1 MTSGKLESLKFN
13 HKAENAGREW
23 ESYSMTLRTYVKNEL
38 SATVIA
44 SKSSLASYLKPEH
57 LGFQWLFLHPD
68 AASSD
73 PSYPDLKELPPRK
86 KLAVG
91 GFCPLR
97 DKRRKKYRAFN
108 RAVCI
113 LHNAAQDKVYGALQ
127 IGFVQEHPA
136 IFRQFDPHT
145 GEGVDTDEGRH
156 LHGNGVYNFLD
167 EYYRRRNEIGLIGS
181 LLELVKVENNFS
193 GDWHVYSN
201 SVTQAWQN
209 LQAARVDDPEKLQVM
224 KCLVGIINRCQ
235 KSNKQ
240 WKIWAE
246 QYLST
251 FSQADSD
258 DFTLRTFFAKGLHFS
273 QTKDLSRL
281 VGGAYEDASG
291 RQARALMGRGDRQQ
305 QQKRGRG
312 APERGRRCSAC
323 NKWFIP
329 VKRTHLMCKDCAT
342 KPNGLAKFVGS
353 DSGAQRL
360 QQRLDHKR
368 RAKFARQNDRS
379 GQGRAGN
386 GRGDRRQQQQGNHG
400 NQLQQQPHDRR
411 CTSCNNLFSP
421 QYSHHT
427 QCQNCFRGAGAGQAQ
442 ANIAQWTGWGQNQNA
457 NPGNAGTPQL
467 SVVPLQQAQQLDLA
481 HAQAQAQ
488 IANAQ
493 RQSLPLQS
501 PAQAH
506 LASNDLR
513 LSLSQPRSFRVPRAH
528 MARVDEVADAS
539 VSDFSSSA
547 LFAVD
552 QIQQARAAGV
562 SDEALHAA
570 QARIGEYLSAVS
582 MREGSGSE
590 LFELNG
596 QLHAFSDAS
605 GTTGDNVLPQNG
617 DDVDADDDFDGMPEL
632 EESTGLARAA
642 HTRLVPTF
650 EDVLHNLQFSIP
662 SELPPAIP
670 EFWPIGDSGAT
681 HHIIPNAIFLA
692 HAQATG
698 QRVIWGDG
706 SSSPALAVGFLFGT
720 TLVLDTG
727 SSQARPLVFT
737 TGQYDSL
744 LVPSVE
750 RALLSFMV
758 ITQQL
763 GLEVILGGQAPRI
776 QLTVDTYIPLVLHD
790 GYYLVPLYPPP
801 AQSYFSQPDLLDSSP
816 PSAPSVSAIMNLAS
830 IPSWGAA
837 TTTACSAE
845 ARVGDGIEKRT
856 VYPLKPVEE
865 DSDRDEIESDSDISF
880 EDEDEDKEA
889 SASRKKAKQGR
900 GAPRGRMKLSVK
912 HNIRQQLMRA
922 HRKYGHIDPRKLITG
937 KKLGRFHSSE
947 IPSRGRNLWKKSDC
961 PVCLAMQWKRPAR
974 PLRREGDLVNDGNF
988 TPWDRVMVDLSGKF
1002 RVKSFQNNRYYALF
1016 TCLLTRVR
1024 KYFGLKK
1031 RSHFTIIFLKFV
1043 ARVGKWP
1050 KALVSDRAGEI
1061 LKHTLRNTL
1070 AARGV
1075 DVVTVPRG
1083 EHHLTGFIE
1092 ADVGHLDNA
1101 VKTVMVDANLPPAA
1115 WEAVGEHM
1123 SMLQD
1128 CVRPSPLDG
1137 TVSCFEAAFGEIPD
1151 LDLIPPP
1158 GCLAVQNLADKKT
1171 RHDFKLSP
1179 ANRCG
1184 VFLGVGHLDD
1194 THGFII
1200 LHEKTL
1206 VVGRDNVTFLQSYM
1220 PLVEKDSRFPEWK
1233 ALQKLLGRH
1242 GSTPDAADEVTV
1254 QLGPQL
1260 NVPETFVDV
1269 DDSDEYDIDEEVQQ
1283 VLRDMP
1289 TCGSQPNAEPSR
1301 ALDDFSDD
1309 SDEESRQRP
1318 QRETRLD
1325 QEFDKIMEAI
1335 RNEELSVDD
1344 YDSKQAEMIASRH
1357 ASSSAR
1363 VRRSQRRQACRAQGM
1378 TEQELRRDK
1387 AQVVGSEIEIEDDF
1401 DEVHRGRIAAYDG
1414 ADNMYHVDFDDGTH
1428 IDLPFDDFLLSL
1440 PYSKI
1445 AYAKEEND
1453 MLFGFSQSA
1462 SAFKASLTRP
1472 PKAAGIQ
1479 PDDEV
1484 VTEPRTHAELLN
1496 APDKA
1501 AWVLATDD
1509 EYYKLERKGC
1519 WVKVKRSEVPE
1530 GARIIRSKWVFKV
1543 KMKDGKFER
1552 RKARIVACG
1561 YDQRPGIDYASAFS
1575 PTASQVALR
1584 LILGLTSFP
1593 GFFSEDYD
1601 AESAFISALLPP
1613 DEITY
1618 MEPLPGY
1625 DIGDDYCLKL
1635 VRSLYGLCASSRHF
1649 FLLAREVYTEKA
1661 GLRQLQSDQCVFVRF
1676 VSNVKGSNID
1686 LSNDELLANGY
1697 FRQMPFIPPEERRY
1711 PSCPHSVAAIIVVTY
1726 VDNSGIRSNCREL
1739 VDDFVKAVK
1748 KDGRIVLLQEGNLTW
1763 FLGVRYQYDP
1773 VTGAVKADQEA
1784 YIDMLL
1790 ARHGMR
1796 NAHSNVVPLDKKFD
1810 IYSLPVATES
1820 NRQLLAAYAS
1830 LVGELQYIACNT
1842 APEISK
1848 SLHLLSKFMTRA
1860 SIHHLNACKQVLR
1873 YLIGHKDRAI
1883 VWCART
1889 VPAPH
1894 SPFEL
1899 YGYCDAS
1906 WADNK
1911 QDRKSSIFHVIM
1923 INGGAFAWRATTS
1936 SVPATSTAEAELYAL
1951 AAAVMEVIW
1960 ARNLAFDLHFAQ
1972 LAPTILYED
1981 NHACIKMTHREL
1993 SRSRTKHIHN
2003 KYSFVHH
2010 HHAHG
2015 TFEAKPIPGLQ
2026 QIADIGATL
2035 RDATRHEACTKV
2047 MRGEIGAASL

>member
-1 MTSGKLESLKFN
+1 MTSGKLESLRFN
-13 HKAENAGREW
+13 FKTDNASKEW
-23 ESYSMTLRTYVKNEL
+23 ETYSMALRTYVKSDL
-38 SATVIA
+38 SAAMIA
-44 SKSSLASYLKPEH
+44 SKSSLATH
-57 LGFQWLFLHPD
+57 LEPKHLSFQWLFIHPD

-73 PSYPDLKELPPRK
+73 PSYPDLKDIPRRKALPANGYCPR
-86 KLAVG
+86 
-91 GFCPLR
+91 R
-97 DKRRKKYRAFN
+97 DKRRKQYRAFN
-108 RAVCI
+108 RALI
-113 LHNAAQDKVYGALQ
+113 IFHNAAQDKVYGALQ
-127 IGFVQEHPA
+127 IAFNTEHPA
-136 IFRQFDPHT
+136 IFRQFDPHN
-145 GEGVDTDEGRH
+145 GEGVDHEEGRH

-193 GDWHVYSN
+193 GDWHAYSN

-235 KSNKQ
+235 KSHKP

-246 QYLST
+246 QYLSG
-251 FSQADSD
+251 FSQSGSSD
-258 DFTLRTFFAKGLHFS
+258 DFTLRTFFANGLHFS

-281 VGGAYEDASG
+281 VEGAYDDVSG
-291 RQARALMGRGDRQQ
+291 RTARAFLGKGNPKQ
-305 QQKRGRG
+305 GRG
-312 APERGRRCSAC
+312 APGGKRCSTC
-323 NKWFIP
+323 NKWFTP
-329 VKRTHLMCKDCAT
+329 LKRAHVLCKDCAS

-368 RAKFARQNDRS
+368 RARFARQNAARQP
-379 GQGRAGN
+379 GRPGNGGQQGRHGN
-386 GRGDRRQQQQGNHG
+386 GGQHGRDGRHQQQGN
-400 NQLQQQPHDRR
+400 QLPQERR
-411 CTSCNNLFSP
+411 CASCNNLFLP
-421 QYSHHT
+421 QHHYHT
-427 QCQNCFRGAGAGQAQ
+427 VCQNCYRRGGANPSAQ
-442 ANIAQWTGWGQNQNA
+442 ANLALWSGWGNGAGSRHAANQGANA
-457 NPGNAGTPQL
+457 GNADTF
-467 SVVPLQQAQQLDLA
+467 QQAQHLDFA
-481 HAQAQAQ
+481 NAQAQAQ
-488 IANAQ
+488 VATVSHQLESQHQPQGVANQQQPQGVANF
-493 RQSLPLQS
+493 
-501 PAQAH
+501 
-506 LASNDLR
+506 ASTDLR
-513 LSLSQPRSFRVPRAH
+513 ATLGPPRGPFRLARAR
-528 MARVDEVADAS
+528 MARIEPADTEPVFVQAAVEDDMPEVAD
-539 VSDFSSSA
+539 
-547 LFAVD
+547 
-552 QIQQARAAGV
+552 GP
-562 SDEALHAA
+562 
-570 QARIGEYLSAVS
+570 
-582 MREGSGSE
+582 
-590 LFELNG
+590 
-596 QLHAFSDAS
+596 
-605 GTTGDNVLPQNG
+605 T
-617 DDVDADDDFDGMPEL
+617 L
-632 EESTGLARAA
+632 EEPSSLARASHA
-642 HTRLVPTF
+642 RLIPTF
-650 EDVLHNLQFSIP
+650 QKVLHNLPFSIP

-681 HHIIPNAIFLA
+681 HHIIPNGTFLA
-692 HAQATG
+692 RIQATG

-720 TLVLDTG
+720 TLVLDAG
-727 SSQARPLVFT
+727 SSQARSLVFT

-758 ITQQL
+758 LTEQL
-763 GLEVILGGQAPRI
+763 GLEVILGGPAPRI
-776 QLTVDTYIPLVLHD
+776 QLTADTYIPLVFYD

-801 AQSYFSQPDLLDSSP
+801 AQSYFSQPELIDSGPSSSP
-816 PSAPSVSAIMNLAS
+816 SAVILDFSS
-830 IPSWGAA
+830 IPPWGASQDVYNA
-837 TTTACSAE
+837 G
-845 ARVGDGIEKRT
+845 ARLGAGMEKR
-856 VYPLKPVEE
+856 YSLKPVDE

-880 EDEDEDKEA
+880 EDEDENDEG
-889 SASRKKAKQGR
+889 SARKKKSKQER
-900 GAPRGRMKLSVK
+900 GAPRGRMKISVK

-961 PVCLAMQWKRPAR
+961 PICLAMQWKRPAR

-1031 RSHFTIIFLKFV
+1031 RSHFTIVFLKFT

-1075 DVVTVPRG
+1075 NVITVPRG
-1083 EHHLTGFIE
+1083 EHHLTGVIE

-1101 VKTVMVDANLPPAA
+1101 VKTTMFDANLPPAA

-1128 CVRPSPLDG
+1128 CIRPSPLDG
-1137 TVSCFEAAFGEIPD
+1137 TVSCFEAAYGEIPD

-1158 GCLAVQNLADKKT
+1158 GCLAVQNLADKKV

-1184 VFLGVGHLDD
+1184 IFLGIGHLDD

-1206 VVGRDNVTFLQSYM
+1206 VVGRDNVTFLQSYL
-1220 PLVEKDSRFPEWK
+1220 PLVEKTSRFPEWG

-1242 GSTPDAADEVTV
+1242 GSGAPAENEVIKE
-1254 QLGPQL
+1254 LGPEL
-1260 NVPETFVDV
+1260 HVPETFVDV
-1269 DDSDEYDIDEEVQQ
+1269 DDSDDYEIDDEVQQ

-1289 TCGSQPNAEPSR
+1289 TSNAQ
-1301 ALDDFSDD
+1301 LDAAPVDSLNDILNANDAD
-1309 SDEESRQRP
+1309 SDADDVRRP
-1318 QRETRLD
+1318 QRETRID

-1335 RNEELSVDD
+1335 RNEELSIDD
-1344 YDSKQAEMIASRH
+1344 YDSKQAEIIASRH

-1387 AQVVGSEIEIEDDF
+1387 AMVVGSEIEIEDDF
-1401 DEVHRGRIAAYDG
+1401 NAIHYGQIASYDG
-1414 ADNMYHVDFDDGTH
+1414 ATNMYSVNFDDGTYL
-1428 IDLPFDDFLLSL
+1428 DLPFDDFALSL
-1440 PYSKI
+1440 PYSKV
-1445 AYAKEEND
+1445 AYDKEEND
-1453 MLFGFSQSA
+1453 TLFGFAESA
-1462 SAFKASLTRP
+1462 SAFKASLTRSSANAEI
-1472 PKAAGIQ
+1472 KS
-1479 PDDEV
+1479 DEQV
-1484 VTEPRTHAELLN
+1484 ITEPRTYSELLN
-1496 APDKA
+1496 APDRA
-1501 AWVLATDD
+1501 EWILATDE

-1625 DIGDDYCLKL
+1625 DIGDEFCLKL
-1635 VRSLYGLCASSRHF
+1635 VRSLYGLCASSRYF

-1676 VSNVKGSNID
+1676 VSNVKGSNVD
-1686 LSNDELLANGY
+1686 LSNDDLLANGY

-1711 PSCPHSVAAIIVVTY
+1711 PSCPHSVAALIVITY

-1739 VDDFVKAVK
+1739 VDDFVEAVR

-1796 NAHSNVVPLDKKFD
+1796 HAHSNVVPLDKKFD
-1810 IYSLPVATES
+1810 IYSLPVATEP
-1820 NRQLLAAYAS
+1820 NRQILAAYAS
-1830 LVGELQYIACNT
+1830 LVGELQYVSCNT

-1848 SLHLLSKFMTRA
+1848 PLHLFSKFMTRA
-1860 SIHHLNACKQVLR
+1860 SIHHLNSCKQVLR

-1889 VPAPH
+1889 VPSPH
-1894 SPFEL
+1894 RPFEL

-1906 WADNK
+1906 WADDK
-1911 QDRKSSIFHVIM
+1911 QDRKSSIFHVLM
-1923 INGGAFAWRATTS
+1923 INGGAFVWRATTS

-1960 ARNLAFDLHFAQ
+1960 ARNIALDLHFAQ

-1981 NHACIKMTHREL
+1981 NQACIKMTHREL

-2015 TFEAKPIPGLQ
+2015 TFKAEPIPGSQ

-2035 RDATRHEACTKV
+2035 RDAARHEACTKV
-2047 MRGEIGAASL
+2047 MRGEVGAISS